1 MRREGFGRL
10 MGYKDALELL
20 FSKVA
25 PFERSERVGLS
36 DALMRVLAEDVRS
49 PIDVPHFVR
58 AAMDGYAVR
67 AEDTYGASYE
77 NPVRLR
83 CIGSLT
89 PGDVPDK
96 EVSKGLCVRIST
108 GSVLPNGADAVV
120 MIEDTETEGETVV
133 CYRALAPQTNIIP
146 AGSDFKRG
154 SIVVEGRTLLL
165 PRHLGALAATGCSA
179 VDVLERPKIAV
190 LSTGPE
196 IVGLGEPL
204 SVGKV
209 YNINTVTLSSAL
221 CQFGCEPL
229 DFGIVEDEKTAVEW
243 TLKEALKDA
252 DVVLISGGSSLGEG
266 DVVPEILQD
275 LGELLFHGIAVKPGK
290 PTSAAVLDGKL
301 VLGLPGYPTSALSN
315 FYILVLPLIEK
326 MLGVRFERRRL
337 PAIMGRKV
345 ASATGR
351 FEFLPVKVE
360 DGKAYPLRRGS
371 SAISSLSDADGFVEI
386 EENVEVLPA
395 GGEVNVWLF

>member
-1 MRREGFGRL
+1 MKREGFGRL
-10 MGYKDALELL
+10 MSYTEALDVLL
-20 FSKVA
+20 AKTETFR
-25 PFERSERVGLS
+25 RSERVELS

-89 PGDVPDK
+89 PGEVPDK
-96 EVSKGLCVRIST
+96 EVSKGHCVRIST
-108 GSVLPNGADAVV
+108 GAVLPDGADAVV
-120 MIEDTETEGETVV
+120 MVEDTETEGETVV

-146 AGSDFKRG
+146 AGSDFKKG
-154 SIVVEGRTLLL
+154 SVVVKGKTLLL
-165 PRHLGALAATGCSA
+165 PRHLGALAATGCFE
-179 VDVLERPKIAV
+179 VDVLLRPKIAV
-190 LSTGPE
+190 ISTGPE
-196 IVGLGEPL
+196 IVGPGESLG
-204 SVGKV
+204 VGKV

-221 CQFGCEPL
+221 RQFGCEPL
-229 DFGIVEDEKTAVEW
+229 DFGIVEDDKAALEDALE
-243 TLKEALKDA
+243 EALKDA
-252 DVVLISGGSSLGEG
+252 DAVLISGGSSLGEG
-266 DVVPEILQD
+266 DVVPEILQN

-290 PTSAAVLDGKL
+290 PTSAALVDGKL

-315 FYILVLPLIEK
+315 FYILVLPVIEK
-326 MLGVRFERRRL
+326 MLGVRFERRNL
-337 PAIMGRKV
+337 PARMGRKV
-345 ASATGR
+345 VSAMGR

-360 DGKAYPLRRGS
+360 DEKAYPLKRGS
-371 SAISSLSDADGFVEI
+371 SAISSLSEADGFVEI

-395 GGEVNVWLF
+395 DSKVDVRLF